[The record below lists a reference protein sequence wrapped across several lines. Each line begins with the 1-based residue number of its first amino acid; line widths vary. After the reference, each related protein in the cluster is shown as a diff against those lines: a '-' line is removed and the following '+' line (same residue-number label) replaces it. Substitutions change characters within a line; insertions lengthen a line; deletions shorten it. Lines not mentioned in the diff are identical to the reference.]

1 MELYLVLL
9 QLAPHSGLQWLQGDC
24 IAPLCL
30 TRHPRLGRLQRPG
43 PGEQARTK
51 KNRRPYHGTLLLYR
65 ILHIFWLRLVAKI
78 CRLPQFF
85 QFFRASIIKIFAR
98 DIQIRATTC
107 IDLHAWALPSFYSC
121 MLDYALAGATPLQP
135 TKNPKTQKHV
145 HYISYSLCRSGA
157 NGKYFF
163 RYWKIHDF
171 SPHNTTKPLRH
182 NDFRNITKMAVT
194 SKIAKIQNAFS
205 RFFSEIFR
213 KFFENFRDLPLFYAK
228 IRNFPSTENL

>member
-1 MELYLVLL
+1 MAARRLHRPAVPHLPPQTRAVA
-9 QLAPHSGLQWLQGDC
+9 APGS
-24 IAPLCL
+24 
-30 TRHPRLGRLQRPG
+30 
-43 PGEQARTK
+43 GEQARTK

-65 ILHIFWLRLVAKI
+65 ILHIFWLRLMAKI
-78 CRLPQFF
+78 CRFPQFF

-98 DIQIRATTC
+98 DIQIRVTTC

-135 TKNPKTQKHV
+135 TQNPKIQKHV

-163 RYWKIHDF
+163 RYWKTHDF
-171 SPHNTTKPLRH
+171 FATQRPKPLCR
-182 NDFRNITKMAVT
+182 NDFREPTKMIET

-205 RFFSEIFR
+205 RFF
-213 KFFENFRDLPLFYAK
+213 
-228 IRNFPSTENL
+228 